1 MRPLKQ
7 FLKSPAVQIGLVKL
21 ATFYIRFV
29 YFTAH
34 KTHDI
39 HPDAERYMRGDDN
52 AIFAFWHGRMLL
64 LPTVCPPKRQ
74 MHVLISHHRDGVL
87 ISDVIGEFKQKTIAG
102 STSKGGR
109 EALMNMLRA
118 LKNGDNLSVTP
129 DGPRGPNQILT
140 DGIITTAKLSGKA
153 ILPATYSARNH
164 KRMRSWDK
172 FMLAYPF
179 SQLLFCVGEPIMIDR
194 DADDEAAR
202 VAVESA
208 MNQLVE
214 LADAAIL

>member
-7 FLKSPAVQIGLVKL
+7 FLKSPAVQTGLVKL
-21 ATFYIRFV
+21 AAFYIRFV
-29 YFTAH
+29 YFTAR
-34 KTHDI
+34 KTRDI
-39 HPDAERYMRGDDN
+39 HPDAEIYMRGDDN

-64 LPTVCPPKRQ
+64 LPAVCPPKRQ
-74 MHVLISHHRDGVL
+74 MHVLISLHRDGVL

-129 DGPRGPNQILT
+129 DGPRGPNQTLT
-140 DGIITTAKLSGKA
+140 DGIIITAKLSGKA
-153 ILPATYSARNH
+153 ILPVTYSARNH
-164 KRMRSWDK
+164 KRMGSWDK

-179 SQLLFCVGEPIMIDR
+179 TQLLFCVGEPIMIDR

-202 VAVESA
+202 IAVESA

-214 LADAAIL
+214 IADAAIL